1 MVETSSERP
10 APRTRTGAIVLRH
23 MRVETD
29 FRRATQRLERQE
41 RDKYSS
47 FLLNVFRMEGKP
59 KVRLLDVVGPR
70 GDNPVEYI
78 HEDPMKTSVDYYHGK
93 VDRTELVRVLK
104 YFTVY
109 MMQQARKEP
118 EPQKQLFLIFK
129 AVEFARMIVQYSPF
143 SIHADAETLVF
154 GVFHDL
160 GDQRPDQFRHYVETE
175 QAIFTLMKKLH
186 LSPVDNDVRLEM
198 AEQLVRQTSYSD
210 AMGQYQFLLTRYPRI
225 PKEVDIPRGRVFIK
239 VAEILQALADYAEGG
254 PEDFKDARKLRN
266 FIDRY
271 NRDFATRKRPLPRIT
286 EPSPAQIGRAAQGL
300 RREANLWY
308 QRALGVRL
316 LGPRMVTKL
325 VSQLAEN
332 HLKDKQQKEA
342 LTALTTGYNF
352 WKRVPESIETI
363 EQRIEYL
370 TLMQSVGSQL
380 KKRETVNFATQ
391 EIREYQNR
399 LTEHVAQINAEEERR
414 EAVLEGEDMLT

>member
-10 APRTRTGAIVLRH
+10 IPRTRTGAIVLRH

-29 FRRATQRLERQE
+29 FRRQTQRLEREE

-47 FLLNVFRMEGKP
+47 FLLNMFRMEGKP
-59 KVRLLDVVGPR
+59 KVRLLDLVGLR
-70 GDNPVEYI
+70 GDNPVEYV
-78 HEDPMKTSVDYYHGK
+78 HEDPMKTSLDYYHGK

-109 MMQQARKEP
+109 LMQQARKEP

-160 GDQRPDQFRHYVETE
+160 GDQRPAQFRHYVETE
-175 QAIFTLMKKLH
+175 QAIYTLMKKLH
-186 LSPVDNDVRLEM
+186 LSPVDNDVRMEM

-210 AMGQYQFLLTRYPRI
+210 AMAQYQFLLTRYPKI
-225 PKEVDIPRGRVFIK
+225 SKEIDIPRSRVCIK
-239 VAEILQALADYAEGG
+239 IAEIFQALADYAEGG
-254 PEDFKDARKLRN
+254 PEGFKDARKLRN

-271 NRDFATRKRPLPRIT
+271 NRGFATKKRLLPRIT
-286 EPSPAQIGRAAQGL
+286 EPTTAQVRRAAQAM
-300 RREANLWY
+300 RQEANIWY
-308 QRALGVRL
+308 HRALVARL
-316 LGPRMVTKL
+316 LGPLMVTKL

-332 HLKDKQQKEA
+332 HLKDKQHKEA
-342 LTALTTGYNF
+342 LAALTNGYNY
-352 WKRVPESIETI
+352 WKRVPEAIETI

-370 TLMQSVGSQL
+370 TLMQSVGAQL
-380 KKRETVNFATQ
+380 RKRETVEFATQ
-391 EIREYQNR
+391 EMREYQNR
-399 LTEHVAQINAEEERR
+399 LTEHVARINAKEERR
-414 EAVLEGEDMLT
+414 EAILEGEDLLT